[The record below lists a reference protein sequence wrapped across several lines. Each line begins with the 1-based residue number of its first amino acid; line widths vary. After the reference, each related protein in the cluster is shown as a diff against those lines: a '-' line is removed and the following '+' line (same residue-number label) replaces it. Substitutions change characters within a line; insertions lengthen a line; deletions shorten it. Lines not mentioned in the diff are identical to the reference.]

1 MMYLRACKIPASYN
15 LEIESWTGINATVHM
30 CLSLGRT
37 FYAHNGLKVESTLG
51 EKSNLHAN
59 GMQIII
65 IANTY
70 HYFIYAVKYVCQ
82 QKSFDPAARLEESR

>member
-1 MMYLRACKIPASYN
+1 M
-15 LEIESWTGINATVHM
+15 
-30 CLSLGRT
+30 
-37 FYAHNGLKVESTLG
+37 HNGLKVESTLG